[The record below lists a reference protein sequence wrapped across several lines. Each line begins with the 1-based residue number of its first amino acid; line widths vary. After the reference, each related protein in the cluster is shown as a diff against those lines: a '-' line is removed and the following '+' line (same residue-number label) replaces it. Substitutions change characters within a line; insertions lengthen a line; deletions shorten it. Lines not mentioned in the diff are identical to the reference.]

1 MDDFVYFFFF
11 FFIYKLFGI
20 FIGGTLEH
28 SYIKVLSQPL
38 MNTNPLY
45 INYHEIFI
53 MVYCC
58 CRDCV
63 NNPLVGET
71 DAGQVLYLTNKFK
84 EKEELET
91 IVAQYLRLEGI
102 LAKSHLD
109 LYKLL

>member
-1 MDDFVYFFFF
+1 
-11 FFIYKLFGI
+11 
-20 FIGGTLEH
+20 
-28 SYIKVLSQPL
+28 

-91 IVAQYLRLEGI
+91 IVA
-102 LAKSHLD
+102 
-109 LYKLL
+109 